1 MKYMGIDLHKQYFVT
16 TIMDQE
22 GRIEAKNRVSMDR
35 ASIQAYFRKV
45 NGDGNLKA
53 VMEAGYGWSYFYD
66 QIEELVQDIKLA
78 HPLKTKAIADAK
90 IKTDSIDSEVLAHLL
105 RADLIPEAY
114 IPDAH
119 IRNTKSLIRYRMSL
133 RKMSKMLK
141 NMIHA
146 VLDRNHIEEP
156 GYRQLRVKFSKKGRA
171 YMKSF
176 KLKGNDTKILRNY
189 LSLLEIFD
197 TKREMVEKKIKKLF
211 EEDEICKL
219 LQTIPG
225 LGELSSVVIRYEI
238 GDIERFPSAKKLCSY
253 AGLVPSTFASGGKVY
268 HGSITKQGNTWLR
281 WILGEIA
288 NCAIVKDQ
296 WLRRHFANVAKR
308 GGRNKARVAVARTLL
323 EIIYKVWKEKRPY
336 YEKPIAVALCTS

>member
-1 MKYMGIDLHKQYFVT
+1 MKYMGIDLHKQYFVAT
-16 TIMDQE
+16 VMDQE
-22 GRIEAKNRVSMDR
+22 GKIEAKNRVSMDR
-35 ASIQAYFRKV
+35 ASIRAYFKQV

-114 IPDAH
+114 IPDTH
-119 IRNTKSLIRYRMSL
+119 IRDTKNLIRYRMTL
-133 RKMSKMLK
+133 RKMSKMLN

-146 VLDRNHIEEP
+146 VLARNHIEEP
-156 GYRQLRVKFSKKGRA
+156 GFKQLRVKFSKKGKT
-171 YMKSF
+171 YMKGF
-176 KLKGNDTKILRNY
+176 KLKGNDTRILKNY

-197 TKREMVEKKIKKLF
+197 KKREMVEQKIKKLF
-211 EEDEICKL
+211 EEDEICRL

-225 LGELSSVVIRYEI
+225 IGELSSVVIRYEI
-238 GDIERFPSAKKLCSY
+238 GDIERFASAKKLCSY
-253 AGLVPSTFASGGKVY
+253 AGLVPSTFASGSKVY

-288 NCAIVKDQ
+288 NCAIVKDL
-296 WLRRHFANVAKR
+296 WLRRHFGNVAQR
-308 GGRNKARVAVARTLL
+308 GGRNKARVAVARKLL
-323 EIIYKVWKEKRPY
+323 EIVYKVWKEKRPY
-336 YEKPIAVALCTS
+336 YEKPVAVALYTS